1 MGLTDEGCEKKNL
14 RRDAIL
20 ILQMLAAS
28 RHAEKLATHVA
39 INFINTGI
47 DQDLKENT
55 ILFYKSRR
63 TAVTT
68 G

>member
-1 MGLTDEGCEKKNL
+1 MGLTDEGCEKKIS
-14 RRDAIL
+14 RQDAIL
-20 ILQMLAAS
+20 ILQILAAS
-28 RHAEKLATHVA
+28 GHAEKLATHVA